1 MSVGVYE
8 IKKVVRKPLVA
19 LRRRRAGEQP
29 PGALAI
35 LEPAGYSKGARLI
48 MVMAAI
54 DADHLYRADLDAD
67 SVVVD
72 VGAFRGQGASQIHG
86 LYACQ
91 VHGFE
96 PNPYAYRALEERF
109 ADVDEVHTY
118 SYGLGASDATLDL
131 EVSGQGSSLH
141 GLRDGRAPEQT
152 VEVQIRDIVTVLDEL
167 GLDQVDLLKMNIE
180 GAEYDLLDRL
190 LAAGAMP
197 RVRYLLV
204 QFHEWHPGA
213 HRRRRAIRRQL
224 RRTHDL
230 VWDYPWI
237 FELWCD
243 RSQPHP
249 PPPELTP
256 ELREAIGAALRAK
269 REEKEAAARSG
280 DAGGSTSP
288 DRRRR
293 AQRKSRLA
301 WSVAAGSG
309 SGAR

>member
-29 PGALAI
+29 PGALTI

-48 MVMAAI
+48 MAIAAV

-72 VGAFRGQGASQIHG
+72 IGAFRGQGASQIHG
-86 LYACQ
+86 LYRCQ
-91 VHGFE
+91 IHGFE
-96 PNPYAYRALEERF
+96 PNPHAYEAFVERF
-109 ADVDEVHTY
+109 VDVDEVHPY
-118 SYGLGASDATLDL
+118 NYGLGAADATLDL
-131 EVSGQGSSLH
+131 ELSGQGSSLH
-141 GLRDGRAPEQT
+141 GLRDGQAPEET
-152 VEVQIRDIVTVLDEL
+152 VPVQIRDIVTVLDEL
-167 GLDQVDLLKMNIE
+167 GLDRVDFLKMNIE

-190 LAAGAMP
+190 LSSGAMG

-249 PPPELTP
+249 PPPEPTP
-256 ELREAIGAALRAK
+256 EMVEALTAALIAK
-269 REEKEAAARSG
+269 REEREAAARSG
-280 DAGGSTSP
+280 NTVQP
-288 DRRRR
+288 
-293 AQRKSRLA
+293 
-301 WSVAAGSG
+301 
-309 SGAR
+309 